1 MTDLSPETVRA
12 MWRQIDRQAQEIA
25 TLHAALQAAAN
36 DVTELLDCVPM
47 WMTEGPPP
55 PGSHWNVATSTTSQ
69 TTWQPYCTAKNDP

>member
-47 WMTEGPPP
+47 WMTEGPTTTWVTLEC
-55 PGSHWNVATSTTSQ
+55 GHQHHITDNVAALLHCQ
-69 TTWQPYCTAKNDP
+69 E